1 MCHKVF
7 EKKKN
12 QIQVSQKKKQNT
24 NPAVNFVATLNSQRC
39 K

>member
-7 EKKKN
+7 EKKKSN
-12 QIQVSQKKKQNT
+12 SSVAEKKKQNT